1 MNLEKDMKQLTSAER
16 KKKLSHAFWDN
27 IIDENQ
33 LVELIDGNIN
43 SLPFFDKKI
52 IYSRLLSTFD
62 WYTLLKLVPEKLLE
76 DILADDVLER
86 LYPKELKEK
95 YTYARSVLFK

>member
-1 MNLEKDMKQLTSAER
+1 MKQLTSAD
-16 KKKLSHAFWDN
+16 KKKMLLSAFWDKN
-27 IIDENQ
+27 IDGNQ
-33 LVELIDGNIN
+33 LVELVDGKIN
-43 SLPFFDKKI
+43 TLPFFDKKI

-62 WYTLLKLVPEKLLE
+62 WYTLLKLIPEKSLK
-76 DILADDVLER
+76 DVLADDVLER